1 MINDFISNLIL
12 SFDDFISSLGLYT
25 KFTELLGYLDDFQTY
40 SVEFNKYLSGVYF
53 ILGKG
58 LCTYI
63 ISIFV
68 LIVIIRIIFAVVN
81 LVGQFVP

>member
-1 MINDFISNLIL
+1 MINDFISKLIL
-12 SFDDFISSLGLYT
+12 SFDDFLSSLGLYI
-25 KFTELLGYLDDFQTY
+25 KITELIGYLDDFQTY
-40 SVEFNKYLSGVYF
+40 SAEFNKYLSGVYF

-63 ISIFV
+63 ISVFV
-68 LIVIIRIIFAVVN
+68 LVVIVRVIFAVVN

>member
-1 MINDFISNLIL
+1 MINDFISKIII
-12 SFDDFISSLGLYT
+12 SFDGFLTSLGLYT
-25 KFTELLGYLDDFQTY
+25 KITELIGFLDDFQSY
-40 SVEFNKYLSGVYF
+40 STEFNKYLTGVYF

-63 ISIFV
+63 ISVFV
-68 LIVIIRIIFAVVN
+68 VVVVVRILFAVVH